1 MITLVLAI
9 NKKRTLG
16 LNGKVPWR
24 YAEDLKFF
32 RRLTMGETIVM
43 GRKTVEGLPKTLDGR
58 NIKVVTRN
66 AAIENSIQDFEAFLK
81 ANQDTKEQILICG
94 GGEIYQQALPYAH
107 KIYCSVIDDQTVGDT
122 FFPDIDSNE
131 FKQTEKIPFETF
143 VLDIFERKN
152 I

>member
-24 YAEDLKFF
+24 NAEDLKFF

-81 ANQDTKEQILICG
+81 AHQDTKEQILICG
-94 GGEIYQQALPYAH
+94 GGEIYQQALPYAY

-143 VLDIFERKN
+143 VLDIFERKK